1 MKMSEAQSKQNME
14 LQKLQVERE
23 KLQVERENMAN
34 DLQIAKENAKG
45 RNQKKNE
52 KKGQTS

>member
-1 MKMSEAQSKQNME
+1 ME

-52 KKGQTS
+52 KK

>member
-1 MKMSEAQSKQNME
+1 
-14 LQKLQVERE
+14 
-23 KLQVERENMAN
+23 VERENMTN

-52 KKGQTS
+52 KK

>member
-1 MKMSEAQSKQNME
+1 
-14 LQKLQVERE
+14 
-23 KLQVERENMAN
+23 MAN

-52 KKGQTS
+52 KKGQTSW